1 MSLAKKF
8 IKKATW
14 KYRDWGYSFGLR
26 GLPKYTSGKQI
37 LLYHGVTKNAKLD
50 INARFISTT
59 QFEQQ
64 ISYMK
69 SNFHVVTLDEYF
81 QGASHPYKLTVA
93 ITFDDGY
100 RNNLTEALPILEQYQ
115 VPATFFITT
124 IRSTGYEVLWPDVLD
139 LYRYSG
145 GGVLLFNGEKYT
157 RKGNEFW
164 SGSTKLKDELKKASW
179 SQKKELVDEILSSNR
194 FMNDPVYFPYFKL
207 MDEKEIQRLSES
219 PYATVGSHGLYHN
232 CLDRVSITG
241 CQKELEISKN
251 YLENITQREVTS
263 LAYPDGSYTQEI
275 IDLAEKVG
283 YKMQLSVDQLFPE
296 DTQDSRIE
304 NRFGINPYISF
315 NNQME
320 CIINGQY

>member
-1 MSLAKKF
+1 MSLVVKA
-8 IKKATW
+8 IKISTW
-14 KYRDWGYSFGLR
+14 KIRDWGYSYGYR
-26 GLPKYTSGKQI
+26 KLPNKTSGRRI
-37 LLYHGVTKNAKLD
+37 ILYHGVTKNAKLD

-69 SNFHVVTLDEYF
+69 SNFHVVSLDEYF
-81 QGASHPYKLTVA
+81 QGASHPSKLSVA

-100 RNNLTEALPILEQYQ
+100 QNNLTEALPILEQYQ

-124 IRSTGYEVLWPDVLD
+124 IRSAGYKVLWPDALD
-139 LYRYSG
+139 LYRYTG
-145 GGVLLFNGEKYT
+145 GGELLFNGDKYT

-164 SGSTKLKDELKKASW
+164 SRSSMLKFELKKASW

-194 FMNDPVYFPYFKL
+194 FMNNPEFFPYFKL
-207 MDEKEIQRLSES
+207 MDEKEIQKLSES

-232 CLDRVSITG
+232 CLDSVSIADS
-241 CQKELEISKN
+241 QKELEISKN
-251 YLENITQREVTS
+251 YLENIIQQEVVS
-263 LAYPDGSYTQEI
+263 LAYPDGSYTREI
-275 IDLAEKVG
+275 IDLAENVG
-283 YKMQLSVDQLFPE
+283 YKMQLSVDQLFLE

-304 NRFGINPYISF
+304 NRFGVNPYISF